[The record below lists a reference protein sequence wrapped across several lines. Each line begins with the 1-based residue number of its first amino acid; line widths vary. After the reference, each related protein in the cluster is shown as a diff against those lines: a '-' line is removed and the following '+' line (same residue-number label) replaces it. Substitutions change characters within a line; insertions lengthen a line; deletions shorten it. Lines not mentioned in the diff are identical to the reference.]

1 MTPESKVNVLL
12 VDDRPENLLAMESIL
27 ADLEQNLIRATSG
40 REALRFLLIED
51 VALILLDVQMPG
63 LNGFEFAEL
72 IRERERTQH
81 TPIIFISATSVDEQ
95 YVFKGYA
102 LGAVDYLT
110 KPFQP
115 EILQSKV
122 RFFTKLFKQNQEIK
136 RQAHLLEE
144 ANIALDQANS
154 DLEARVQ
161 ARTVE
166 LKAANELLGAE
177 LEARKESEARLALE
191 HSITRTVAYA
201 PSLEDAGPQIL
212 RSFCDNLSSG
222 AASLW
227 LVNDGGTELRCAYI
241 ETCDHNDALATFKK
255 KTLEL
260 TFPRGL

>member
-1 MTPESKVNVLL
+1 MLRENVLI
-12 VDDRPENLLAMESIL
+12 VDDRPENLLAFESTL
-27 ADLEQNLIRATSG
+27 SGLGSHLEFVRSA
-40 REALRFLLIED
+40 EHALRYLLTNE

-63 LNGFEFAEL
+63 VNGFELAEL
-72 IRERERTQH
+72 IRQREHTQH

-115 EILQSKV
+115 EILKSKV

-144 ANIALDQANS
+144 ANVALDQANS

-161 ARTVE
+161 SRTVE
-166 LKAANELLGAE
+166 LKAANELLAGE
-177 LEARKESEARLALE
+177 LAARTESEARLALE